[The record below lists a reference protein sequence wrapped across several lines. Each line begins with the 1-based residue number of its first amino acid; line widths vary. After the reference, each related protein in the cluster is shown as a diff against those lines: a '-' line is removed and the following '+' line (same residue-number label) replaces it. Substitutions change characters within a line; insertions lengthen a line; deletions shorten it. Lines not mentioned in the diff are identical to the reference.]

1 MHPQLCHE
9 TKASLCSAAKRLT
22 GFERRRFQAEMAEK
36 YCGGSARVAERTFG
50 WGRDAV
56 NTGLNEMRTGIRCV
70 DNFKARGRIKSEVID
85 RQLETDIRELV
96 EPQTQAD
103 PKFQSTLAFTRATGP
118 AVHAALQD
126 KLKDTGRNVP
136 ALRTVANILNRLGY
150 SMRRVQKTR
159 PEKNFPKR
167 TPSLITCERLTSGP
181 RPIRNV

>member
-1 MHPQLCHE
+1 MQSSICRE
-9 TKASLCSAAKRLT
+9 TIESLCSAAKRLT
-22 GFERRRFQAEMAEK
+22 GFQRRQFQAEMAEK
-36 YCGGSARVAERTFG
+36 YCGGNARVAERTFG

-56 NTGLNEMRTGIRCV
+56 NTGLNERRTGIRCI

-85 RQLETDIRELV
+85 QQLEIDIRELV
-96 EPQTQAD
+96 EPKTQAD

-136 ALRTVANILNRLGY
+136 ALRTVVNILNRLGY
-150 SMRRVQKTR
+150 SLRRVQKRR
-159 PEKNFPKR
+159 PEKKFPKQTR
-167 TPSLITCERLTSGP
+167 SSTMCDRLTSDP

>member
-9 TKASLCSAAKRLT
+9 TKESLCSAAKRLT
-22 GFERRRFQAEMAEK
+22 GFERRQFQAEMAEK

-126 KLKDTGRNVP
+126 KLKDTRRNVP

-159 PEKNFPKR
+159 PEKKFPKR

>member
-1 MHPQLCHE
+1 
-9 TKASLCSAAKRLT
+9 
-22 GFERRRFQAEMAEK
+22 MAEK
-36 YCGGSARVAERTFG
+36 YCGGSARVVERTFG

-56 NTGLNEMRTGIRCV
+56 NTGLNEKRTGIRCV
-70 DNFKARGRIKSEVID
+70 DNVKARGRIKSEVID

-103 PKFQSTLAFTRATGP
+103 SKFQSTLAFTRATGP

-126 KLKDTGRNVP
+126 KLRDTGRNVP

-150 SMRRVQKTR
+150 SIRRVQKTR
-159 PEKNFPKR
+159 PEKRFPKR

>member
-9 TKASLCSAAKRLT
+9 TKESLCSAAKRLT
-22 GFERRRFQAEMAEK
+22 GFERRQFQAEMAEK

-70 DNFKARGRIKSEVID
+70 DNFTARGRIKSEVID

-159 PEKNFPKR
+159 PEKKSPKR